1 MIILSLRK
9 IKSVGGCEVLVKAK
23 KNYSIVGDYGT
34 CYSFIRGKSY
44 PCSVLGGK
52 YYLIDE
58 NTYGYKCDRE
68 EFLTYFEEVIE

>member
-1 MIILSLRK
+1 MLA
-9 IKSVGGCEVLVKAK
+9 KAK
-23 KNYSIVGDYGT
+23 KNYSIIGDYGT
-34 CYSFIRGKSY
+34 RYSFIGGKSY

-58 NTYGYKCDRE
+58 NRYGYKCDRA

>member
-1 MIILSLRK
+1 M
-9 IKSVGGCEVLVKAK
+9 LVKAK
-23 KNYSIVGDYGT
+23 KNYSIVGDHGT

-44 PCSVLGGK
+44 RCSVLGGK

-58 NTYGYKCDRE
+58 NTYGYKCGRE